1 MMATASASLLRSET
15 VSASHG
21 RDGLHH
27 PQIRAVAFDLFG
39 TLVSK
44 WAGWRAYRE
53 LFWTLPP
60 WKWPMARRA
69 ALTEPVP
76 TISEFHRRVG
86 VRRGRGPEHFE
97 TLVAEDV
104 AAIELF
110 ADSIPALLEARARG
124 LSLALLSNLAAPY
137 KQPVFDLGL
146 AEHFDHLV
154 FSCDVGLAKP
164 DPKIY
169 EHLARTLGL
178 EPAQVL
184 MIGDTRSDDVAGA
197 EEAGLH
203 ALHIDRSGRRGDLQD
218 FARLFDHP
226 LFSSGRTAEP

>member
-1 MMATASASLLRSET
+1 MRN
-15 VSASHG
+15 
-21 RDGLHH
+21 
-27 PQIRAVAFDLFG
+27 PPIRALAFDLFG

-44 WAGWRAYRE
+44 GAGWRAYRE
-53 LFWTLPP
+53 LFRSLPP

-97 TLVAEDV
+97 QLLTEDL

-110 ADSIPALLEARARG
+110 TDSIPTLLEARARG

-137 KQPVFDLGL
+137 KQPVFELGL
-146 AEHFDHLV
+146 APHFDALV

-164 DPKIY
+164 DRRIY
-169 EHLARTLGL
+169 EHLARTLAL

-184 MIGDTRSDDVAGA
+184 MIGDTRSDDVSGA
-197 EEAGLH
+197 QEAGLH
-203 ALHIDRSGRRGDLQD
+203 ALHIDRNGRRADLQD
-218 FARLFDHP
+218 LTRLFDHP
-226 LFSSGRTAEP
+226 LLA